1 MRWKRVVERQRME
14 YLKKSVAQYMK
25 ALEMSRKWKN
35 NIDKSKNNK
44 SKREMESCNAHDYGR
59 DSTEL
64 SVSTPRTVPD
74 LSEQP
79 QSTNIDKSLDTE
91 SVLHNH
97 RTDAECKRE
106 PEDSENDSMRKSLE
120 SSDHHH
126 GYDGLKEDSVSQDI
140 KNNNRWKHAITSERR
155 RYTKNQVINYLSK
168 SDKEE
173 VGKKEDAG
181 VLSKIGDDDSVECT
195 DANKD
200 TSSGTSHSDGGTSAE
215 VVQTKEKIQSHKDL
229 KSDISLKRME
239 ARDQEK
245 PKESKGQ
252 ATGKYQSGDGR
263 VGSDAS
269 DDINANDLGVND
281 DQHDDTAVREIN
293 PDDSQSEQPTD
304 EKEKNL
310 HNGMQE
316 VNASEASEFESVGNN
331 TEQSVDESKW
341 ETPAERAT
349 YKKHPKISTKETMQ
363 NSSRQRHTSA
373 EPVKIEKSN
382 EKLVR
387 AERVQTTSAGSGDGF
402 HQDTTSR
409 RRPHTCDP
417 LIGMERIVLESSVT
431 RPRSGDGR
439 LLSVHC
445 TRELCHS
452 TIYSP

>member
-44 SKREMESCNAHDYGR
+44 SKREMESCNAHDYGK

-64 SVSTPRTVPD
+64 SVSTPGTVPD

-97 RTDAECKRE
+97 RTDAECKRD
-106 PEDSENDSMRKSLE
+106 PEESENDSMRKSLE

-155 RYTKNQVINYLSK
+155 RYTKSQVVNYLSK

-181 VLSKIGDDDSVECT
+181 IPSKIGDDDSVECT
-195 DANKD
+195 DADKD
-200 TSSGTSHSDGGTSAE
+200 NSSEASHSDGGTSAE
-215 VVQTKEKIQSHKDL
+215 VAQTKEKIQSQNIGKDL
-229 KSDISLKRME
+229 KSDISLKGME
-239 ARDQEK
+239 ARDQEN
-245 PKESKGQ
+245 PKESKGH
-252 ATGKYQSGDGR
+252 ATGKYQSVDGR
-263 VGSDAS
+263 VGSNVS
-269 DDINANDLGVND
+269 DDSNANDD
-281 DQHDDTAVREIN
+281 HHDDTAVREIN
-293 PDDSQSEQPTD
+293 PDDSQSEQLTD
-304 EKEKNL
+304 EKENNL
-310 HNGMQE
+310 HNGMQK
-316 VNASEASEFESVGNN
+316 VNASEANEFESVGSN

-349 YKKHPKISTKETMQ
+349 CKKHSKISTKETVQ
-363 NSSRQRHTSA
+363 ILSHQRHTSA
-373 EPVKIEKSN
+373 EPVKMEKSN
-382 EKLVR
+382 EKLARV
-387 AERVQTTSAGSGDGF
+387 EQVQTTSAGSGAGL
-402 HQDTTSR
+402 HQVTTSR
-409 RRPHTCDP
+409 RRPQTCDP
-417 LIGMERIVLESSVT
+417 LIGMELIVLESSAT

-439 LLSVHC
+439 LLSVYC
-445 TRELCHS
+445 TRALYHS
-452 TIYSP
+452 TICSP